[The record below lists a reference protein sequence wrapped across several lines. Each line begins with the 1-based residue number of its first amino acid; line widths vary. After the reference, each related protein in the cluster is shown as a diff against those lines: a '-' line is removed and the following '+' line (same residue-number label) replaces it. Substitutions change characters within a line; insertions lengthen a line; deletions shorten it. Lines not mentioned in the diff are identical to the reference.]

1 MIPILGRLR
10 RGHRVADGGVA
21 DGAIGVADGAIH
33 HPSED

>member
-21 DGAIGVADGAIH
+21 DGAIH